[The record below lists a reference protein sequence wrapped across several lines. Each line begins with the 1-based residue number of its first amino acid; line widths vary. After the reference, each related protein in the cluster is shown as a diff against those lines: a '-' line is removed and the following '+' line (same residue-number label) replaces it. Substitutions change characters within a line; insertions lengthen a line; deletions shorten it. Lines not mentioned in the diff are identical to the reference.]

1 MTDPENL
8 LERNGPPSLCP
19 TSGDGDEAPKLS
31 EPKKGPPVAPKP
43 TWFSQS
49 LRKMRDEEL
58 KSFGGRAAPPP
69 TRMSIKQKI
78 HSFENFSSPDGGEGG
93 GSRRP
98 VAPCTPPPAVEK
110 EGRCASRGMEEVR
123 FPAERQPDAQQNHT
137 APPDEPPRPARP
149 PGLAPVCGD
158 DSAKSCRD
166 RLTDA
171 SLKPTERDS
180 ESASAP
186 PTEGRAVAP
195 PTEGR
200 AVAPPTEG
208 RAAAPQDGEAFRKIL
223 IFSTQVPLPPFGGLM
238 LSTLQCLQDI
248 HVVILLKE
256 EGAGLGFSIAGGC
269 DLESK
274 APTVHRVFP
283 SGLAAQ
289 EGTIRVGD
297 QLLSINGQALQDVTH
312 TAATA
317 ALRLG
322 RSLKL
327 AVVVV
332 YKRAKE
338 VGGASGGE
346 DAASAAEEQGALLSI
361 ELEKGAGG
369 VDFTLEGGKGS
380 IHGDRPL
387 LVNRIVE
394 GGAAEQSGLRR
405 GDELLMLQGVELQDT
420 TRFEAWNAI
429 KALPPGPF
437 TLLVRRRE
445 AAPQDG

>member
-1 MTDPENL
+1 MSVRLCCFLCSSFRRPRISAE
-8 LERNGPPSLCP
+8 PP
-19 TSGDGDEAPKLS
+19 DEAPKLS

-123 FPAERQPDAQQNHT
+123 FPAERQPDEHPEA
-137 APPDEPPRPARP
+137 
-149 PGLAPVCGD
+149 
-158 DSAKSCRD
+158 
-166 RLTDA
+166 
-171 SLKPTERDS
+171 DS

-338 VGGASGGE
+338 VGGR
-346 DAASAAEEQGALLSI
+346 DPPDLHVCVTAEEQGALLSI

-394 GGAAEQSGLRR
+394 GGGLRR